1 MLKVPSELGRV
12 RLLPAA
18 WLQTGKMRPSG
29 WQKASTRGMLL
40 QLLCITCLIAAAR
53 AGVDSQGEC
62 AVGFAYVRA
71 SCHLQTC
78 EHTQLA
84 CAGQDWGVLTK
95 SRAELG
101 LVPTMVCFCSFAA
114 FS

>member
-1 MLKVPSELGRV
+1 MSALLALLMFVLLATS
-12 RLLPAA
+12 RLV
-18 WLQTGKMRPSG
+18 K
-29 WQKASTRGMLL
+29 
-40 QLLCITCLIAAAR
+40 
-53 AGVDSQGEC
+53 
-62 AVGFAYVRA
+62 
-71 SCHLQTC
+71 
-78 EHTQLA
+78 HTQLA

>member
-53 AGVDSQGEC
+53 AGVDSQGEY
-62 AVGFAYVRA
+62 ALALLMFVLLATSRLVNTPSSHAQGRTGA
-71 SCHLQTC
+71 S
-78 EHTQLA
+78 
-84 CAGQDWGVLTK
+84 
-95 SRAELG
+95 
-101 LVPTMVCFCSFAA
+101 
-114 FS
+114 